1 MERKHRCSF
10 CRISFENKYSLKG
23 HLYVHAKQ
31 PRVPCCIC
39 PLTFTHYTQLGY
51 HLRYMHS
58 DYIINTFVENAES
71 IYSKNITGITPE
83 IESDSEWADSSEE
96 ETITSSEEENISE
109 ETDSE
114 NAKEPV
120 ENVSNEIQ
128 YILAT
133 NVNDVSYNKN
143 PVGEFDSKGV
153 NTKHMDNLVGHN
165 GNVTSCGVSFLVEI
179 ERAKAGTHDFN
190 ITRNIS
196 NSEDSSKRHILH
208 QHMESGFLSADNR
221 VSFQRPLDA
230 NTDYDSRDEDTSEKA
245 LQIIQQT
252 PWADLDRE
260 EKGQLD
266 YGEMIAMIGQDG
278 VNDGGEL
285 IKINEDQEQTPWAD
299 LDREEKEQLDYG
311 EMIAMIGQDGVNDGG
326 ELIKI
331 NEDQEQTPWAD
342 LDREETEQF
351 DYKEVIAMIGQEGV
365 NDEEE
370 LININE
376 DPELA
381 VADVVYNP
389 GQSVWTEAI
398 DILKATFMK
407 KKKIARV
414 RGMFASTNTVTF
426 TKWLPANFPV
436 EGVMCGCGRHL
447 KTPKS
452 LLVHLRRKSYADR
465 KNVKLF
471 KKGI

>member
-1 MERKHRCSF
+1 MERQHWCSF
-10 CRISFENKYSLKG
+10 CRIPFENKYSLRG

-31 PRVPCCIC
+31 PRVPCSIC
-39 PLTFTHYTQLGY
+39 PLTFTHYSQLGK

-71 IYSKNITGITPE
+71 IYRKKITGITPW
-83 IESDSEWADSSEE
+83 IESGSEWADSSEE

-109 ETDSE
+109 DTDSE
-114 NAKEPV
+114 NVEETV
-120 ENVSNEIQ
+120 ENFSNETQ

-133 NVNDVSYNKN
+133 NVNDVSDNKN
-143 PVGEFDSKGV
+143 TVGEFNSKGV
-153 NTKHMDNLVGHN
+153 NTKHMNNLVGHDK
-165 GNVTSCGVSFLVEI
+165 NVKSCGVSFLVEL
-179 ERAKAGTHDFN
+179 ERGKAGIHHLN

-196 NSEDSSKRHILH
+196 NSKDNSKRHILQ
-208 QHMESGFLSADNR
+208 QHMESEFLSTDDR
-221 VSFQRPLDA
+221 VSFQRPRDE
-230 NTDYDSRDEDTSEKA
+230 NTVPDLRDEDPPEKTP
-245 LQIIQQT
+245 QQT
-252 PWADLDRE
+252 E
-260 EKGQLD
+260 QN
-266 YGEMIAMIGQDG
+266 IQ
-278 VNDGGEL
+278 
-285 IKINEDQEQTPWAD
+285 QTPWAD

-311 EMIAMIGQDGVNDGG
+311 EMIAMIGQDGVNDEE

-331 NEDQEQTPWAD
+331 NEDQ
-342 LDREETEQF
+342 
-351 DYKEVIAMIGQEGV
+351 
-365 NDEEE
+365 
-370 LININE
+370 
-376 DPELA
+376 ELA

-452 LLVHLRRKSYADR
+452 LLVHLRRKSSADR
-465 KNVKLF
+465 RNVKLF

>member
-1 MERKHRCSF
+1 MERQHWCSF
-10 CRISFENKYSLKG
+10 CRIPFENKYSLRG
-23 HLYVHAKQ
+23 HLYIHAKQ

-39 PLTFTHYTQLGY
+39 PLTFTHYSQLGK

-71 IYSKNITGITPE
+71 IYRKNITGISPW

-109 ETDSE
+109 DTDSE
-114 NAKEPV
+114 NTEETV
-120 ENVSNEIQ
+120 ENFSNETQ
-128 YILAT
+128 YIYTIAT
-133 NVNDVSYNKN
+133 NVNDVSDNKKN
-143 PVGEFDSKGV
+143 VGEFVSKGV
-153 NTKHMDNLVGHN
+153 NTEHMNNLVGHN
-165 GNVTSCGVSFLVEI
+165 RNVKSCGVSFLVEL
-179 ERAKAGTHDFN
+179 ERGKAGIHHLN

-196 NSEDSSKRHILH
+196 NSKDNSKRHILQ
-208 QHMESGFLSADNR
+208 QHMESEFLSTDDR
-221 VSFQRPLDA
+221 VSFQRPRDE
-230 NTDYDSRDEDTSEKA
+230 NTDPDLRDEDPPEKTP
-245 LQIIQQT
+245 LQTEQNIQ
-252 PWADLDRE
+252 
-260 EKGQLD
+260 
-266 YGEMIAMIGQDG
+266 
-278 VNDGGEL
+278 
-285 IKINEDQEQTPWAD
+285 QTPWAD

-311 EMIAMIGQDGVNDGG
+311 EMIAMIGQDGINDEE

-331 NEDQEQTPWAD
+331 NEDQ
-342 LDREETEQF
+342 
-351 DYKEVIAMIGQEGV
+351 
-365 NDEEE
+365 
-370 LININE
+370 
-376 DPELA
+376 ELA

-436 EGVMCGCGRHL
+436 EGVTCGCGRHL
-447 KTPKS
+447 KTPNS
-452 LLVHLRRKSYADR
+452 LLVHLRRKSSADR

>member
-1 MERKHRCSF
+1 MERQHWCSF
-10 CRISFENKYSLKG
+10 CRIPFENKYSLRG
-23 HLYVHAKQ
+23 HLYIHAKQ

-39 PLTFTHYTQLGY
+39 PLTFTHYSQLGK

-71 IYSKNITGITPE
+71 IYRKNITGISPW

-109 ETDSE
+109 DTDSE
-114 NAKEPV
+114 NTEETV
-120 ENVSNEIQ
+120 ENFSNETQ
-128 YILAT
+128 YIYTIAT
-133 NVNDVSYNKN
+133 NVNDVSDNKKN
-143 PVGEFDSKGV
+143 VGEFVSKGV
-153 NTKHMDNLVGHN
+153 NTEHMNNLVGHN
-165 GNVTSCGVSFLVEI
+165 RNVKSCGVSFLVEL
-179 ERAKAGTHDFN
+179 ERGKAGIHHLN

-196 NSEDSSKRHILH
+196 NSKDNSKRHILQ
-208 QHMESGFLSADNR
+208 QHMESEFLSTDDR
-221 VSFQRPLDA
+221 VSFQRPRDE
-230 NTDYDSRDEDTSEKA
+230 NTDPDLRDEDPPEKTP
-245 LQIIQQT
+245 LQTEQNIQQT

-260 EKGQLD
+260 Q
-266 YGEMIAMIGQDG
+266 
-278 VNDGGEL
+278 
-285 IKINEDQEQTPWAD
+285 
-299 LDREEKEQLDYG
+299 KEQLDYG
-311 EMIAMIGQDGVNDGG
+311 EMIAMIGQDGVND
-326 ELIKI
+326 EEESIKI
-331 NEDQEQTPWAD
+331 NEDQ
-342 LDREETEQF
+342 
-351 DYKEVIAMIGQEGV
+351 
-365 NDEEE
+365 
-370 LININE
+370 
-376 DPELA
+376 ELA

-436 EGVMCGCGRHL
+436 EGVTCGCGRHL
-447 KTPKS
+447 KTPNS
-452 LLVHLRRKSYADR
+452 LLVHLRRKSSADR

>member
-1 MERKHRCSF
+1 MERQHWCLYCLIPF
-10 CRISFENKYSLKG
+10 QNKYSLRG
-23 HLYVHAKQ
+23 HLYIHSKQ
-31 PRVPCCIC
+31 PRVPCSIC
-39 PLTFTHYTQLGY
+39 PLTFAHYSQLGK

-71 IYSKNITGITPE
+71 IYRKDITGITPG
-83 IESDSEWADSSEE
+83 IESGSEWADSSEE

-109 ETDSE
+109 DTDSE
-114 NAKEPV
+114 NVEESV
-120 ENVSNEIQ
+120 ENFSNETQ

-133 NVNDVSYNKN
+133 NVNDVSDNKN
-143 PVGEFDSKGV
+143 TVGEFVSKGV
-153 NTKHMDNLVGHN
+153 NTKHMNNSVGHN
-165 GNVTSCGVSFLVEI
+165 RNVKSCDVSFLVEL
-179 ERAKAGTHDFN
+179 ERGKAGIHHLN

-196 NSEDSSKRHILH
+196 NSKDNSKRHILQ
-208 QHMESGFLSADNR
+208 QHMESEFLSTDDR
-221 VSFQRPLDA
+221 VSFQRPRDG
-230 NTDYDSRDEDTSEKA
+230 NTDPDLRDEDPPEKTP
-245 LQIIQQT
+245 LQTEQNIQQT

-260 EKGQLD
+260 EKEQLD
-266 YGEMIAMIGQDG
+266 YGELIAMVGQDG
-278 VNDGGEL
+278 VNDEEEL

-311 EMIAMIGQDGVNDGG
+311 ELIAMIGQDGVNDGE

-331 NEDQEQTPWAD
+331 NEDQ
-342 LDREETEQF
+342 
-351 DYKEVIAMIGQEGV
+351 
-365 NDEEE
+365 
-370 LININE
+370 
-376 DPELA
+376 ELA

-447 KTPKS
+447 KTPNS
-452 LLVHLRRKSYADR
+452 LLAHLRRKSSADR

>member
-1 MERKHRCSF
+1 MERQHWCSF
-10 CRISFENKYSLKG
+10 CRIPFENKYSLRG
-23 HLYVHAKQ
+23 HLYIHAKQ

-39 PLTFTHYTQLGY
+39 PLTFTHYSQLGK

-71 IYSKNITGITPE
+71 IYRKNITGISPW

-109 ETDSE
+109 DTDSE
-114 NAKEPV
+114 NTEETV
-120 ENVSNEIQ
+120 ENFSNETQ
-128 YILAT
+128 YIYTIAT
-133 NVNDVSYNKN
+133 NVNDVSDNKKN
-143 PVGEFDSKGV
+143 VGEFVSKGV
-153 NTKHMDNLVGHN
+153 NTEHMNNLVGHN
-165 GNVTSCGVSFLVEI
+165 RNVKSCGVSFLVEL
-179 ERAKAGTHDFN
+179 ERGKAGIHHLN

-196 NSEDSSKRHILH
+196 NSKDNSKRHILQ
-208 QHMESGFLSADNR
+208 QHMESEFLSTDDR
-221 VSFQRPLDA
+221 VSFQRPRDE
-230 NTDYDSRDEDTSEKA
+230 NTDPDLRDEDPPEKTP
-245 LQIIQQT
+245 LQTEQNIQQT

-260 EKGQLD
+260 QKEQLD

-278 VNDGGEL
+278 INDGEEL
-285 IKINEDQEQTPWAD
+285 IKINEDQQTPWAD

-311 EMIAMIGQDGVNDGG
+311 EMIAMIGQDGINDEE

-331 NEDQEQTPWAD
+331 NEDQ
-342 LDREETEQF
+342 
-351 DYKEVIAMIGQEGV
+351 
-365 NDEEE
+365 
-370 LININE
+370 
-376 DPELA
+376 ELA

-436 EGVMCGCGRHL
+436 EGVTCGCGRHL
-447 KTPKS
+447 KTPNS
-452 LLVHLRRKSYADR
+452 LLVHLRRKSSADR

>member
-331 NEDQEQTPWAD
+331 NEDQE
-342 LDREETEQF
+342 
-351 DYKEVIAMIGQEGV
+351 
-365 NDEEE
+365 
-370 LININE
+370 
-376 DPELA
+376 LA

-447 KTPKS
+447 KTPQS

>member
-1 MERKHRCSF
+1 MERQHWCSYCLIPF
-10 CRISFENKYSLKG
+10 KNKYSLRG
-23 HLYVHAKQ
+23 HLYIHAKQ
-31 PRVPCCIC
+31 PRVPCSIC
-39 PLTFTHYTQLGY
+39 PLTFTHYSQLGK

-71 IYSKNITGITPE
+71 IYRKDITGITPG
-83 IESDSEWADSSEE
+83 IESGSEWADSSEE

-109 ETDSE
+109 DTDSE
-114 NAKEPV
+114 NVEESV
-120 ENVSNEIQ
+120 ENFSNETQ

-133 NVNDVSYNKN
+133 NVNDVSDNKN
-143 PVGEFDSKGV
+143 TVGEFVSKGV
-153 NTKHMDNLVGHN
+153 NTKHMNNSLGHN
-165 GNVTSCGVSFLVEI
+165 RNVKSCDVSFLVEL
-179 ERAKAGTHDFN
+179 ERGKAGIHHLN

-196 NSEDSSKRHILH
+196 NSKDNSKRHILQ
-208 QHMESGFLSADNR
+208 QHMESEFLSTDDR
-221 VSFQRPLDA
+221 VSFQRPRDG
-230 NTDYDSRDEDTSEKA
+230 NTDPDLRDEDPPEKTP
-245 LQIIQQT
+245 LQTEQNIQQT

-260 EKGQLD
+260 EKEQLD

-278 VNDGGEL
+278 VNDEEEL

-311 EMIAMIGQDGVNDGG
+311 EMIAMIGQDGVNDEE

-331 NEDQEQTPWAD
+331 NEDQ
-342 LDREETEQF
+342 
-351 DYKEVIAMIGQEGV
+351 
-365 NDEEE
+365 
-370 LININE
+370 
-376 DPELA
+376 ELA

-447 KTPKS
+447 KTPNS
-452 LLVHLRRKSYADR
+452 LLAHLRRKSSADR